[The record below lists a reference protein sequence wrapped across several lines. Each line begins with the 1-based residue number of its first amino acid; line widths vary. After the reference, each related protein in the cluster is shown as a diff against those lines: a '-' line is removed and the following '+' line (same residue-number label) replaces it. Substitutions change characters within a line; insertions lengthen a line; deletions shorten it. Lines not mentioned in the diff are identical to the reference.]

1 MVPEEKEQA
10 EENERVEEE
19 EEEEGE
25 DELEEDEEDVDVE
38 EEAEEEVEEEIISC
52 AFDPE
57 DERFKGVG
65 KILFSMKM
73 PDTTPN
79 AINQHKIK
87 NLFQCNLTFAGLIG
101 ANFFRSVGTEHD

>member
-1 MVPEEKEQA
+1 MPEETEQA
-10 EENERVEEE
+10 EENE
-19 EEEEGE
+19 EGE
-25 DELEEDEEDVDVE
+25 EELEEDGEDVDVE
-38 EEAEEEVEEEIISC
+38 EEAEEQVEEEIISC

-65 KILFSMKM
+65 KIIFSMKM

-79 AINQHKIK
+79 AMNQHKIN

-101 ANFFRSVGTEHD
+101 ANFLRSVGTEHD